1 MALLPK
7 AICIFNAI
15 AIKTPTP
22 FFAELEL
29 IRLKF
34 FMKPSKTLNGQ
45 SNLENE
51 NQNQRHQ
58 TPWIQTISQ
67 SHSNQNS
74 MVLMENKHIDQ
85 RNRTGSLE
93 VNPSTYG
100 LYKGKRQP
108 PN

>member
-1 MALLPK
+1 MKETKDSTNKWKDASCSWVRRMKVIKMGLLPK

-15 AIKTPTP
+15 PIKTPPP

-51 NQNQRHQ
+51 NQNQRHH
-58 TPWIQTISQ
+58 TP
-67 SHSNQNS
+67 
-74 MVLMENKHIDQ
+74 
-85 RNRTGSLE
+85 
-93 VNPSTYG
+93 
-100 LYKGKRQP
+100 
-108 PN
+108 